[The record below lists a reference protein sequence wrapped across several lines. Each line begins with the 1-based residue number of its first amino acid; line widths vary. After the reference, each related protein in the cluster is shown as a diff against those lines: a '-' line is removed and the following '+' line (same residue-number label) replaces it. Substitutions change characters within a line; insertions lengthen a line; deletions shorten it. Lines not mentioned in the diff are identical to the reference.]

1 MQVCKRICVLHKR
14 LRDKIVIMGKDRL
27 KRIMILLLVAVLF
40 FFAGKVFA
48 NWLTKNKVAGAS
60 INLPTQQI
68 GEKISD
74 LGEKILGKA
83 VEVLPGGGELKEKM
97 KTESKPT
104 SSVNQTDSQTVTQTE
119 KVEIK
124 TQEIIEIIKELP
136 AAELDNIKKQIF
148 KDFCQKVMEE
158 KN

>member
-1 MQVCKRICVLHKR
+1 MW
-14 LRDKIVIMGKDRL
+14 KDRL

-60 INLPTQQI
+60 ISLPTQQI
-68 GEKISD
+68 GEKIAD
-74 LGEKILGKA
+74 LGEQVLGKA
-83 VEVLPGGGELKEKM
+83 IEVLPGNSALKQKIII
-97 KTESKPT
+97 KKESSPEE
-104 SSVNQTDSQTVTQTE
+104 NQTATQGNAETEKVE

-136 AAELDNIKKQIF
+136 AAELDNIKKQVF
-148 KDFCQKVMEE
+148 KDFCQKVMED
-158 KN
+158 